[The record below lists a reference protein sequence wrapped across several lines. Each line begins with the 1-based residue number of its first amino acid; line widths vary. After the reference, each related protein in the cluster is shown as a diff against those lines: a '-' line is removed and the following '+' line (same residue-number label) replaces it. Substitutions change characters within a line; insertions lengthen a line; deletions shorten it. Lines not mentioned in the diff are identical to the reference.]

1 MTKLKIKMDLR
12 CYEKLDRDLLLEK
25 NVIIGLLHDETKDSS
40 ATNSVKYMHLKQ
52 KRDKELEGEIT
63 NSFKQKVLSEIKSSE
78 EKRIEGKRALIHS
91 FNSSNVILQQRSPS
105 NNPYYKNYSTGKN
118 ETLTQQEKNIQ
129 WQNNR
134 RK

>member
-1 MTKLKIKMDLR
+1 MDLR

-25 NVIIGLLHDETKDSS
+25 KVIVGLLNDGTKDSAAAQS
-40 ATNSVKYMHLKQ
+40 IKYMHLKQ
-52 KRDKELEGEIT
+52 KRDKELEKEIT
-63 NSFKQKVLSEIKSSE
+63 DSFKQNVISEISQERDEEIRLIGRSS
-78 EKRIEGKRALIHS
+78 LVHS
-91 FNSSNVILQQRSPS
+91 FKPSNTILQQRSSS

-134 RK
+134 RN